1 MPKASLWG
9 SSGFFL
15 LKPKFLIG
23 IRDEA
28 IKHNKADVYG
38 EEAQHRYGDES
49 KHSETAQ
56 RLL

>member
-38 EEAQHRYGDES
+38 EEA
-49 KHSETAQ
+49 
-56 RLL
+56 